1 MDRFQKIFGTN
12 QRNLLSY
19 PVTRFCSLMAY
30 SIEDLEQQRRSI
42 AMTRPGTVS
51 DVRMSLVREVA
62 LSTLAHAMRMT
73 QLSMADGIEEDVA

>member
-1 MDRFQKIFGTN
+1 
-12 QRNLLSY
+12 
-19 PVTRFCSLMAY
+19 MAY

-51 DVRMSLVREVA
+51 DLRISLVREVA

-73 QLSMADGIEEDVA
+73 QLSMADDIEEDVA